1 MWYYENTANTLD
13 AERKLSGKLW
23 HLMSMMNK
31 EREIRKRQGLGRLVP
46 TRPTGVEYRV
56 EYGIHVVDA
65 GNQHGRGVR
74 PTKWEKCTVRPANA
88 GRIPQGDYFLH
99 ADEGGV
105 FQLKYMGNV
114 WQYLAAA

>member
-1 MWYYENTANTLD
+1 MIP
-13 AERKLSGKLW
+13 
-23 HLMSMMNK
+23 K
-31 EREIRKRQGLGRLVP
+31 ERETHKRKGSGRLVP

-74 PTKWEKCTVRPANA
+74 PANVG

-105 FQLKYMGNV
+105 FQLKYTGSI

>member
-1 MWYYENTANTLD
+1 MSKLKTVGN
-13 AERKLSGKLW
+13 RKGS
-23 HLMSMMNK
+23 
-31 EREIRKRQGLGRLVP
+31 GRLVP

-56 EYGIHVVDA
+56 EYGIHIVDA

-74 PTKWEKCTVRPANA
+74 PTRWTKCSVRPSNV
-88 GRIPQGDYFLH
+88 GSRIPQGDYFLH

-105 FQLKYMGNV
+105 FQLKYSGNM

>member
-1 MWYYENTANTLD
+1 MANET
-13 AERKLSGKLW
+13 
-23 HLMSMMNK
+23 H
-31 EREIRKRQGLGRLVP
+31 KRIGTGRLVP
-46 TRPTGVEYRV
+46 TRPTGVQYRV
-56 EYGIHVVDA
+56 KYGIHIVDT

-74 PTKWEKCTVRPANA
+74 PTRWAKCSVRPAGT

-105 FQLKYMGNV
+105 FQLKCTGNV

>member
-1 MWYYENTANTLD
+1 MP
-13 AERKLSGKLW
+13 
-23 HLMSMMNK
+23 K
-31 EREIRKRQGLGRLVP
+31 ETTTRNRNGTGRLVP

-56 EYGIHVVDA
+56 KYGIHIVDA

-74 PTKWEKCTVRPANA
+74 PTRWEKCSVRPAGT

-105 FQLKYMGNV
+105 FQLKCTGNV